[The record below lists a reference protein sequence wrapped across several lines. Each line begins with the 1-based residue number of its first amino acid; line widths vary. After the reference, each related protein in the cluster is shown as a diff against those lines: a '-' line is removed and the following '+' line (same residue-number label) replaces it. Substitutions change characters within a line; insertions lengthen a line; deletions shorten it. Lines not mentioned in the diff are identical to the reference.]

1 VTRAWRTLASSLD
14 DVLALGGSNR
24 RLHMSRSTS
33 VVFLSGAF
41 FVTLAGGCAMQQQQV
56 EQGLDRR
63 VDCRTA
69 PGDLRVLES
78 EKANVV
84 QRIAEGATAIY
95 PAGAVMGILM
105 GTEGTKLQVAAGDY
119 NDRIDARIAEIK
131 NTCGL

>member
-1 VTRAWRTLASSLD
+1 
-14 DVLALGGSNR
+14 
-24 RLHMSRSTS
+24 MSRSTS

-63 VDCRTA
+63 IDCRTA
-69 PGDLRVLES
+69 PGDLRVLQS

-84 QRIAEGATAIY
+84 QQMAEGATAIY

-105 GTEGTKLQVAAGDY
+105 GTEATKIQVATGDY
-119 NDRIDARIAEIK
+119 NARIDARIDEIK
-131 NTCGL
+131 RVCGL